1 MSSQPKKLTAKQ
13 TSRALFDVAKTTF
26 KIAPGMVLLQ
36 IIGSAVTA
44 GLPILTTYFA
54 ALTTTSLAE
63 AYAGVD
69 GAGERVL
76 WLVAA
81 TAVIGAAQMAWS
93 TFENYYSQLMRF
105 QLETVMTDRLYER
118 FHMLEFWRYDDKNT
132 VDTYDRARR
141 VTIFFSSIFQMMAG
155 LAVNVLTMLISLWL
169 LLAANVWLALITA
182 AATVPSL
189 MIQLKLT
196 RMNNQHWRQNVETR
210 RRAAMI
216 EFDMFRPENMAELRL
231 YGVIRQLLDIRTR
244 LREKDEKARIQFERK
259 FMFWRLGA
267 NVVTA
272 SAEVV
277 SLVWVTLEIVG
288 RHQPIGNFVLVQ
300 QLVSRTIS
308 SVESLV
314 SSINNFDEEL
324 ASLSDYQQFLQLPTI
339 NKNQPKLP
347 KLAEEISFQ
356 NVSFAYPKSKTEA
369 LRDINLTIK
378 RGQHIAL
385 VGENGAGKTTLIKL
399 LTGLY
404 APTSGTVS
412 VDGHNLAKH
421 DVESWHRQLAVLS
434 QQFILYAFATA
445 NENVWFGD
453 VSRSADQAA
462 IDKALADAEAA
473 NFVSKL
479 DKKGETYVSKW
490 MESDDGTKGVELS
503 SGQQQRLAL
512 ARNFYR
518 DSPVIILDEPTSA
531 IDALAETRIFDH
543 LFKSNKTII
552 TVSHRLSTIAK
563 ADMIVMLDD
572 GEIVEQGT
580 HQGLIKRRGT
590 YYQMFKSQLNGTH

>member
-1 MSSQPKKLTAKQ
+1 MSNQPKKLTAKQ

-63 AYAGVD
+63 AYAGID

-81 TAVIGAAQMAWS
+81 TAVIGVAQMAWS

-105 QLETVMTDRLYER
+105 RLETVMTDRLYER

-132 VDTYDRARR
+132 IDTYDRAKQ
-141 VTIFFSSIFQMMAG
+141 VTILFSSIFQMMAG
-155 LAVNVLTMLISLWL
+155 LVVNVLTMLISLWL
-169 LLAANVWLALITA
+169 LLTANIWLALITA

-210 RRAAMI
+210 RRVSMI
-216 EFDMFRPENMAELRL
+216 EFGIFRPENMAELRL

-267 NVVTA
+267 NVITA

-300 QLVSRTIS
+300 QLVSRSIS

-314 SSINNFDEEL
+314 SSISNYDEEL

-347 KLAEEISFQ
+347 ALSEKISFK

-369 LRDINLTIK
+369 LSDINFTIK

-404 APTSGTVS
+404 VPTAGTVA
-412 VDGHNLAKH
+412 VDGHSLTKH
-421 DVESWHRQLAVLS
+421 DVEPWHRQLAVLS

-453 VSRSADQAA
+453 VSRPADRAA

-473 NFVSKL
+473 NFVDKL

-503 SGQQQRLAL
+503 GGQQQRLAL

-518 DSPVIILDEPTSA
+518 NSPVIILDEPTSA
-531 IDALAETRIFDH
+531 IDALAEARIFKR
-543 LFKSNKTII
+543 LFAAKDKTII
-552 TVSHRLSTIAK
+552 TVSHRLST
-563 ADMIVMLDD
+563 
-572 GEIVEQGT
+572 VEQADVIYMLENGRIIE
-580 HQGLIKRRGT
+580 QGSHSELVKKRGAYWR
-590 YYQMFKSQLNGTH
+590 MFKSQFTSK

>member
-1 MSSQPKKLTAKQ
+1 MSNQPKKLTAKQ

-81 TAVIGAAQMAWS
+81 TAVIGATQMAWS

-267 NVVTA
+267 NIVTA
-272 SAEVV
+272 SAEAV
-277 SLVWVTLEIVG
+277 SLVWVTLEIIE

-324 ASLSDYQQFLQLPTI
+324 ASLSDYQRFLELPTI
-339 NKNQPKLP
+339 NKNQPKMP
-347 KLAEEISFQ
+347 ALAEEISFQ
-356 NVSFAYPKSKTEA
+356 NVSFTYPKAKTEA
-369 LRDINLTIK
+369 LHNINLTIK
-378 RGQHIAL
+378 RSQHIAL

-404 APTSGTVS
+404 APTAGTVS
-412 VDGHNLAKH
+412 VDGRNLTKH

-490 MESDDGTKGVELS
+490 MESDDGIKGVELS
-503 SGQQQRLAL
+503 GGQQQRLAL

-531 IDALAETRIFDH
+531 IDALAETRIFKR
-543 LFKSNKTII
+543 LFAAKNKTII
-552 TVSHRLSTIAK
+552 TVSHRLST
-563 ADMIVMLDD
+563 
-572 GEIVEQGT
+572 VEQADVIYMLENGRIIE
-580 HQGLIKRRGT
+580 QGSHSELVKKRGAYWR
-590 YYQMFKSQLNGTH
+590 MFKSQFTNK

>member
-1 MSSQPKKLTAKQ
+1 MSNQPKKLTVKQ

-141 VTIFFSSIFQMMAG
+141 VTMFFGSIFEMMTG
-155 LAVNVLTMLISLWL
+155 LVVNVLTMLISLWL
-169 LLAANVWLALITA
+169 LLTANVWLALITA
-182 AATVPSL
+182 AATVPSFA
-189 MIQLKLT
+189 IRLKMT
-196 RMNNQHWRQNVETR
+196 RMHSRHWRQNVETR

-231 YGVIRQLLDIRTR
+231 YGVIRQLLDIRTQ
-244 LREKDEKARIQFERK
+244 LREKDEKARIQLDRK
-259 FMFWRLGA
+259 IMFWRFGA
-267 NVVTA
+267 NIVTA
-272 SAEVV
+272 AAEVV

-324 ASLSDYQQFLQLPTI
+324 ASLSDYQQFLELPTI

-347 KLAEEISFQ
+347 ALAEEISFQ
-356 NVSFAYPKSKTEA
+356 NVSFTYPKSKTEA

-503 SGQQQRLAL
+503 RGQQQRLAL

-531 IDALAETRIFDH
+531 IDALAETRIFKR
-543 LFKSNKTII
+543 LFATKNKTII
-552 TVSHRLSTIAK
+552 TVSHRLST
-563 ADMIVMLDD
+563 
-572 GEIVEQGT
+572 VEQADVIYMLENGRIIE
-580 HQGLIKRRGT
+580 QGSHSELVKKRGAYWR
-590 YYQMFKSQLNGTH
+590 MFKSQFTSK

>member
-1 MSSQPKKLTAKQ
+1 MSNQPKKLTAKQ
-13 TSRALFDVAKTTF
+13 TSRALFDVTKTTF

-81 TAVIGAAQMAWS
+81 TAVIGATQMAWS

-267 NVVTA
+267 NIVTA
-272 SAEVV
+272 SAEAV
-277 SLVWVTLEIVG
+277 SLVWVTLEIIE

-324 ASLSDYQQFLQLPTI
+324 ASLSDYQRFLELPTI

-347 KLAEEISFQ
+347 ALAEEISFQ
-356 NVSFAYPKSKTEA
+356 NVSFTYPKAKTEA
-369 LRDINLTIK
+369 LHNINLTIK
-378 RGQHIAL
+378 RSQHIAL

-404 APTSGTVS
+404 APTAGTVS
-412 VDGHNLAKH
+412 VDGRNLTKH

-490 MESDDGTKGVELS
+490 MESDDGIKGVELS
-503 SGQQQRLAL
+503 GGQQQRLAL

-531 IDALAETRIFDH
+531 IDALAETRIFKR
-543 LFKSNKTII
+543 LFAAKNKTII
-552 TVSHRLSTIAK
+552 TVSHRLST
-563 ADMIVMLDD
+563 
-572 GEIVEQGT
+572 VEQADVIYMLENGRIIE
-580 HQGLIKRRGT
+580 QGSHSELVKKRGAYWR
-590 YYQMFKSQLNGTH
+590 MFKSQFTNK